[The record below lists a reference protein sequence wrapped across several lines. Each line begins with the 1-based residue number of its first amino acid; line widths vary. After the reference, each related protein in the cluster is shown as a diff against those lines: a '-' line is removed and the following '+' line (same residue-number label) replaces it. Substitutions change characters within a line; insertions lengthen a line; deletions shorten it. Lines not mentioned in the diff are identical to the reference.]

1 MSSRLAVVA
10 SVAILGTLAA
20 CSTPRTQPS
29 AAIESRE
36 LTAVPAPLPA
46 LPRLPGEPEHPHARW
61 VPTGFAELPGWTD
74 DRTLDLWPALR
85 QGCSVPARAW
95 VALCGEAL
103 RFTPRDDVDARQW
116 LEQRLGVFR
125 LESDT
130 GEAQGLAT
138 GYFEPLVEA
147 RRKPGGAFRT
157 PLWGPPAGFVA
168 HKPWYTRQ
176 EIEQHAEAQ
185 AALRGREVAWVA
197 DPLDAL
203 VLQVQ
208 GSGRLRMVEADGSER
223 IVRLAF
229 AGNNEQ
235 PYRSV
240 GRWLI
245 DQGEMKPTEAS
256 WPTIKDWA
264 RRNPQRLT
272 ELLWANPRV
281 VFFREEAL
289 PDPKIGPRGAQGAPL
304 TPGRSIA
311 VDPASVPYGSAVWLD
326 TTEPLSTRP
335 LQRAVMAQDTG
346 SAIVGPVR
354 ADYFW
359 GWGEDAEAQAG
370 RMKQPLHMWVLWPRG

>member
-1 MSSRLAVVA
+1 MLGACAVHP
-10 SVAILGTLAA
+10 SHGPVAIETRDVNA
-20 CSTPRTQPS
+20 TPP
-29 AAIESRE
+29 
-36 LTAVPAPLPA
+36 PPPLPP
-46 LPRLPGEPEHPHARW
+46 LPRQPGEPEHPHARW
-61 VPTGFAELPGWTD
+61 VPTTFAELPGWPD
-74 DRTLDLWPALR
+74 DHTLELWPALR
-85 QGCSVPARAW
+85 QGCAVPTRGW
-95 VALCGEAL
+95 DALCAQAL
-103 RFTPRDDVDARQW
+103 LFAPRDDDEARQW
-116 LEQRLGVFR
+116 LEQRLEVFR
-125 LESDT
+125 LESDA

-157 PLWGPPAGFVA
+157 PLWGPPAGYVA

-176 EIEQHAEAQ
+176 EIDQHADAQ
-185 AALRGREVAWVA
+185 AALRGHEIAWVA

-208 GSGRLRMVEADGSER
+208 GSGRLRIVEADGSER

-256 WPTIKDWA
+256 WPTIKDWV
-264 RRNPQRLT
+264 RRNPQRLG

-281 VFFREEAL
+281 VYFREETL
-289 PDPKIGPRGAQGAPL
+289 PDPRIGPRGAQGAPL

-326 TTEPLSTRP
+326 TTEPLSARP
-335 LQRAVMAQDTG
+335 LQRIVMAQDTG
-346 SAIVGPVR
+346 SAITGPVR

-359 GWGEDAEAQAG
+359 GWGDDAEAQAG
-370 RMKQPLHMWVLWPRG
+370 RMKQPLHLWVLWPR